1 MKKILLVIML
11 FIGMNTQA
19 QEVFNELR
27 QKNKAIVE
35 NQQSAGIV
43 RAISQFK
50 LDALNYLVIKMQEEM
65 PDSSVYFLDRQAL
78 AMDDFVQFYI
88 KKLVQYNEMPQ
99 ALQQEMTKM
108 FMEASKDHP
117 LFKDKDRRWCWLTIT
132 AERHCCASHLTL
144 TGRRLLPISRRKWK
158 KTNSIYPIKFSYY
171 GKNMEMVWQE
181 G

>member
-117 LFKDKDRRWCWLTIT
+117 LFKDKD
-132 AERHCCASHLTL
+132 
-144 TGRRLLPISRRKWK
+144 K
-158 KTNSIYPIKFSYY
+158 
-171 GKNMEMVWQE
+171 EMVLAYYNSGEALLRFSLDTDWEKAFVYIQKKME
-181 G
+181 KNE

>member
-65 PDSSVYFLDRQAL
+65 PDSSVYFLDR
-78 AMDDFVQFYI
+78 
-88 KKLVQYNEMPQ
+88 PG
-99 ALQQEMTKM
+99 
-108 FMEASKDHP
+108 SCH
-117 LFKDKDRRWCWLTIT
+117 
-132 AERHCCASHLTL
+132 
-144 TGRRLLPISRRKWK
+144 G
-158 KTNSIYPIKFSYY
+158 
-171 GKNMEMVWQE
+171 
-181 G
+181 

>member
-108 FMEASKDHP
+108 FMEASTPP
-117 LFKDKDRRWCWLTIT
+117 LFKDKD
-132 AERHCCASHLTL
+132 
-144 TGRRLLPISRRKWK
+144 K
-158 KTNSIYPIKFSYY
+158 
-171 GKNMEMVWQE
+171 EMVLAYYNSGEALLRFSLDTDWEKAFAYIQKKME
-181 G
+181 KNE